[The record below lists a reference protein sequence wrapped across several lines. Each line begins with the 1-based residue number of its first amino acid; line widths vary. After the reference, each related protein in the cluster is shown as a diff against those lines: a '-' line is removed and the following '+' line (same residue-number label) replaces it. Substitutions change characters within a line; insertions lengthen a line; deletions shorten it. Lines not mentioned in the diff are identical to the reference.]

1 MEEVNTKPNEPSE
14 PLDENQEAG
23 SSVSTQKVGE
33 DPGVEVEEPSE
44 SQAEVKKSEKST
56 SQKMVKL
63 RRDLTTLVTN
73 IQTAADAKE
82 CMQRTE
88 LEEARRIRLER
99 LEKDVKS
106 SQEKFEEITRGWAM
120 AKEKV
125 IPQELQEAL
134 NSQQQLCSVLIEDKK
149 KLISDLQ
156 QELKVRDDR
165 YVKDL
170 RKQAEELDLM
180 MERMEDQ
187 IKTLTKAYREEMAQ
201 AERVYQEE
209 NEVLLTR
216 DKTEWEQLMKELWD
230 TEQERLIQRK
240 NKVKDYETTIHSLM
254 LETMDKNSILLKE
267 HNAKF
272 QDLEKTCQQFKATN
286 MVVKLKQIREK
297 NDVAVHSIK
306 KAQLKNKFASL
317 REEQKQLVTEKNS
330 REKDFMTR
338 SRNLSEEYKRNIHQY
353 ERMLKKMKHFATAD
367 ARKFKD
373 MWLMLDAEVK
383 QLVEKLLHIDSLICE
398 QHLGLSWE
406 RPTLDFTELS
416 RSSQP
421 QIQAHRPTHQPA
433 PQLLH
438 TGQALQR
445 IQEMTETSAVLETD
459 ADSRDMEML
468 LQRESEAEVEE
479 EMLSRETMKKV
490 MELLC
495 DEAGFLVEEELLK
508 LLTPLEK
515 EEQTVVKL
523 GYLVSSLGIEEE
535 DLSKLAHFLLKHKQQ
550 SGDVCGESSDQ
561 AEASS
566 NLTSDLI
573 QSHHVLPALKSF
585 LKQHM
590 RESSTLQQAGSLHP
604 ETWDSSAEAAYW
616 ERMGNI
622 ISEDKVKLW
631 EVAENTFKQ
640 HLAVLTEI
648 SELVPE
654 TESLRQQNTELRML
668 LQQSLNSRVSTER
681 EVP

>member
-1 MEEVNTKPNEPSE
+1 AN
-14 PLDENQEAG
+14 
-23 SSVSTQKVGE
+23 
-33 DPGVEVEEPSE
+33 
-44 SQAEVKKSEKST
+44 T

-201 AERVYQEE
+201 AEVRPDLG
-209 NEVLLTR
+209 LLHQ
-216 DKTEWEQLMKELWD
+216 DNTEHIEY
-230 TEQERLIQRK
+230 TVSLI
-240 NKVKDYETTIHSLM
+240 
-254 LETMDKNSILLKE
+254 
-267 HNAKF
+267 
-272 QDLEKTCQQFKATN
+272 N
-286 MVVKLKQIREK
+286 MVIMCYCLFLKPS
-297 NDVAVHSIK
+297 AP
-306 KAQLKNKFASL
+306 
-317 REEQKQLVTEKNS
+317 LVFHLCPSFTPC
-330 REKDFMTR
+330 R
-338 SRNLSEEYKRNIHQY
+338 
-353 ERMLKKMKHFATAD
+353 HFATAD

-421 QIQAHRPTHQPA
+421 QIQ
-433 PQLLH
+433 
-438 TGQALQR
+438 R

-459 ADSRDMEML
+459 
-468 LQRESEAEVEE
+468 

-523 GYLVSSLGIEEE
+523 ASGHSLIFLCYIQASCYLGCLCDVNVISGYI
-535 DLSKLAHFLLKHKQQ
+535 SKAETIFLYVMLMC
-550 SGDVCGESSDQ
+550 SWC
-561 AEASS
+561 
-566 NLTSDLI
+566 
-573 QSHHVLPALKSF
+573 F
-585 LKQHM
+585 L

-631 EVAENTFKQ
+631 EVAENTFK
-640 HLAVLTEI
+640 HAVLTEI

-668 LQQSLNSRVSTER
+668 LQQSLNSRVS
-681 EVP
+681 VF